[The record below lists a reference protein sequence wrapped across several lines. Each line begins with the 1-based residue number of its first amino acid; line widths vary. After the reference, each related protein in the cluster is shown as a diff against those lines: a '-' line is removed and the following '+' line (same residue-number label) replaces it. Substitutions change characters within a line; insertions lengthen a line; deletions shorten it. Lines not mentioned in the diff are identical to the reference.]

1 MDLEQVVKDETAG
14 DELPPDRKV
23 ISAKSLL
30 QQHID
35 MESRDWSVLLPE
47 ELVLMLFKFLQP
59 GNILAASQTCQLWR
73 EYGENDKLWEQICT
87 EAGIAFN
94 LTDVNLSALESRR
107 KNSTIAFSA
116 WKENFLKPYKSLEKF
131 CQEVLQVLTV
141 EMSGNVHLKKFYNDK
156 IVITSEFNNKVFIC
170 CAMSGKLLHK
180 LVGHTHSIT
189 VVEINQ
195 HFIVSGSHD
204 RSVKVWN
211 VDTGS
216 CLHTL
221 YGHTETVTSGR
232 AKLRPSLP
240 FTTTTPR

>member
-1 MDLEQVVKDETAG
+1 
-14 DELPPDRKV
+14 
-23 ISAKSLL
+23 
-30 QQHID
+30 
-35 MESRDWSVLLPE
+35 
-47 ELVLMLFKFLQP
+47 
-59 GNILAASQTCQLWR
+59 
-73 EYGENDKLWEQICT
+73 
-87 EAGIAFN
+87 
-94 LTDVNLSALESRR
+94 
-107 KNSTIAFSA
+107 
-116 WKENFLKPYKSLEKF
+116 
-131 CQEVLQVLTV
+131 
-141 EMSGNVHLKKFYNDK
+141 
-156 IVITSEFNNKVFIC
+156 
-170 CAMSGKLLHK
+170 MSGKLLHK